1 MIYKGPNNEYFLL
14 SKITVSKITVLDE
27 KVDQS
32 WLLIWIK
39 NNETELSIDGIKY
52 TFIKNQLLFLSQSH
66 HLTFMAPNDCIVMK
80 FNRLFYDVLENDGE
94 LESKGLLFYTAF
106 NFPILSVSKQELDHF
121 EMIWR
126 MIIEETSRIEIIQLM
141 LKQLIFLCRKLY
153 IEQNNLH
160 LLSKKSLNIMR
171 NYSYLVEQHFNKKH
185 LVADY
190 AVLLGKSSKTLSNT
204 FADKFQKSPL
214 QIIQNRIELEA
225 KRLLS
230 SQSMPIHL
238 IASKLGFIDIQT
250 FSRFFKNRTQLSPSE
265 YRNSITSLSF

>member
-141 LKQLIFLCRKLY
+141 LKQLIFLCRKL
-153 IEQNNLH
+153 
-160 LLSKKSLNIMR
+160 
-171 NYSYLVEQHFNKKH
+171 F
-185 LVADY
+185 
-190 AVLLGKSSKTLSNT
+190 
-204 FADKFQKSPL
+204 
-214 QIIQNRIELEA
+214 
-225 KRLLS
+225 
-230 SQSMPIHL
+230 
-238 IASKLGFIDIQT
+238 
-250 FSRFFKNRTQLSPSE
+250 
-265 YRNSITSLSF
+265 